1 MFKYVD
7 CDIFDMNV
15 DIIGHQVNLYGIMGG
30 GIAREIKER
39 FPDVYEEYR
48 EICLS
53 ESGLLGKM
61 HLTYAYVDEDGESEL
76 MIANLFGQDES
87 AGQKVLTNYSALASS
102 LKFLHEWASMLDK
115 KTIALP
121 YGLGCGIAGGDWNI
135 VSKLI
140 EDEFGTDE
148 ELVCY
153 ICRLV

>member
-1 MFKYVD
+1 MVKYVD

-15 DIIGHQVNLYGIMGG
+15 DIIGHQVNLHGIMGG

-53 ESGLLGKM
+53 ENGLLGKM
-61 HLTYAYVDEDGESEL
+61 HLTYAYVDEGGESEL

-87 AGQKVLTNYSALASS
+87 ARQKVLTNYSALASS
-102 LKFLHEWASMLDK
+102 LELLHQWASMLDK

-121 YGLGCGIAGGDWNI
+121 YGLGCGIAGGDWSI

-140 EDEFGTDE
+140 EDEFGADE

-153 ICRLV
+153 VCRLV

>member
-1 MFKYVD
+1 MIKYVD

-15 DIIGHQVNLYGIMGG
+15 DIIGHQVNLHGIMSG

-61 HLTYAYVDEDGESEL
+61 HLTYAYVGGYMESEL

-87 AGQKVLTNYSALASS
+87 VGQRVLTNYSALASS
-102 LKFLHEWASMLDK
+102 LELLHQWASMLDK

-135 VSKLI
+135 VSKII
-140 EDEFGTDE
+140 EDEFGDDE
-148 ELVCY
+148 EILCY